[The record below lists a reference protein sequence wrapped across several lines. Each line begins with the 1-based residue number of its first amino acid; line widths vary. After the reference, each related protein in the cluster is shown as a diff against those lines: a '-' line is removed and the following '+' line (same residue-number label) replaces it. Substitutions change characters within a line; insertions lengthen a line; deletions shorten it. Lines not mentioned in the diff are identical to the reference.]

1 MDAHAAQAAA
11 QGIGQIEQVALTFG
25 VDWPHLG
32 AQIVSFAIVCVVLY
46 VFAYKPILEVLEE
59 RRRQIASGIANAE
72 KIQAELARI
81 DGERRHVLARAE
93 AEGKRL
99 IEEARAAASRLEADK
114 MRRAAVKADQIVAH
128 AHEAVAREHARMLA
142 ELKREVGRLVVHTT
156 AVVAGKVL
164 TPEDHRRLAEETVRQ
179 IAA

>member
-1 MDAHAAQAAA
+1 MNPHTAQAVAEGA
-11 QGIGQIEQVALTFG
+11 GRIQQVALTFG
-25 VDWPHLG
+25 VDWPHLA
-32 AQIVSFAIVCVVLY
+32 AQLISFGIVCVVLY
-46 VFAYKPILEVLEE
+46 VFAYKPVLELLEE

-72 KIQAELARI
+72 KIQAELTRI

-99 IEEARAAASRLEADK
+99 IEEARAAAARLEADK
-114 MRRAAVKADQIVAH
+114 MRRAALKADQIVAH

-142 ELKREVGRLVVHTT
+142 ELKREVGQLVVHTT
-156 AVVAGKVL
+156 AAVAGKVL
-164 TPEDHRRLAEETVRQ
+164 TADDHRRLAEEAVRQ

>member
-32 AQIVSFAIVCVVLY
+32 AQIISFSIVCVVLY

-59 RRRQIASGIANAE
+59 RRRQIASGIANVE

-114 MRRAAVKADQIVAH
+114 MRRAA
-128 AHEAVAREHARMLA
+128 
-142 ELKREVGRLVVHTT
+142 
-156 AVVAGKVL
+156 
-164 TPEDHRRLAEETVRQ
+164 
-179 IAA
+179 